1 MRKYVAPL
9 ALAIFGIAITLMPS
23 SALAI
28 NVFPSGC
35 SDSSSSIYNTPV
47 CQDSRDQQSANNN
60 ALFGPS
66 GIITII
72 IKVLG
77 IVVGFLAIIM
87 IIAAG
92 LKMILSGGDAA
103 DLKEARASLAHSL
116 AALAVAVLA
125 EAIVGFILSKIA

>member
-1 MRKYVAPL
+1 MKKLVASLFL
-9 ALAIFGIAITLMPS
+9 AVFGAVIILTPS
-23 SALAI
+23 YAAAV

-35 SDSSSSIYNTPV
+35 SDKSSNIYNTPV

-125 EAIVGFILSKIA
+125 EAIVGFILSKIP